1 MARGIGDTLRASR
14 RQQQLTLAQAAAEI
28 RVREP
33 YLAALEDEKFNALGG
48 DVYVRAF
55 LRGYSEYLGLDA
67 DQMVDTY
74 RREHERD
81 GGRHTTTMTAARP
94 QDAPPILAAPPGP
107 ADTSAHDLTSGL
119 PALDDV
125 EGQPP
130 RRALILAGV
139 VLMLIGAAV
148 IAMRFLSAG
157 PAGTTIAGGAAPAPS
172 VAAEAPAPDP
182 AAEPPV
188 QAAVVPQEQ
197 PAVAPQPSATAA
209 VPQATAAAPST
220 EPLTALDVQITLPD
234 AENWMRVTVDGVEQL
249 EGLQPAG
256 YSGTFSG
263 EESVELR
270 IGDASR
276 ARIVLNGVDQGQL
289 GPATWVADIVYRI
302 GEPPSV
308 TTEAP

>member
-94 QDAPPILAAPPGP
+94 LDSPPILADPP
-107 ADTSAHDLTSGL
+107 AHDPTSGL

-157 PAGTTIAGGAAPAPS
+157 PADTSIAGGAAPAPAPS
-172 VAAEAPAPDP
+172 AAAEAPAPDP
-182 AAEPPV
+182 VAETPV

-197 PAVAPQPSATAA
+197 PAVAPQPSAPAA

-220 EPLTALDVQITLPD
+220 EPLTALNVEIALPD
-234 AENWMRVTVDGVEQL
+234 AESWMRVTVDGVEQL

-256 YSGTFSG
+256 YRGTFSG

-289 GPATWVADIVYRI
+289 GPATWVADVVYRI

>member
-81 GGRHTTTMTAARP
+81 GARHTSTMTAARP
-94 QDAPPILAAPPGP
+94 LDAPPTLTAGPGAA
-107 ADTSAHDLTSGL
+107 DLSDHDLTSGL

-157 PAGTTIAGGAAPAPS
+157 PADTSIAGGAAPDPAAS
-172 VAAEAPAPDP
+172 VAAEAPAP
-182 AAEPPV
+182 ETPV

-197 PAVAPQPSATAA
+197 PTAAPQPSAPAA
-209 VPQATAAAPST
+209 TPQATAAAPST
-220 EPLTALDVQITLPD
+220 EPLTALDVQVSLPD

-276 ARIVLNGVDQGQL
+276 ARILLNGVDQGQL

>member
-33 YLAALEDEKFNALGG
+33 YLAALEDEKFSALGG

-81 GGRHTTTMTAARP
+81 GAQHTTTMTAARP
-94 QDAPPILAAPPGP
+94 HAPPPPEAVDATPGTFDGAGADPMGVALA
-107 ADTSAHDLTSGL
+107 DIDL
-119 PALDDV
+119 D
-125 EGQPP
+125 GQPP

-157 PAGTTIAGGAAPAPS
+157 PADTPLASG
-172 VAAEAPAPDP
+172 PAPDP
-182 AAEPPV
+182 AVSAPAGEVAGTAPAAEGPV
-188 QAAVVPQEQ
+188 QAAAIPQEQ
-197 PAVAPQPSATAA
+197 PTAPQASPTT
-209 VPQATAAAPST
+209 PAAAPSNG
-220 EPLTALDVQITLPD
+220 PLTALDVEVALPD
-234 AENWMRVTVDGVEQL
+234 GESWMRVTVDGVEQL
-249 EGLQPAG
+249 EGLQSAG
-256 YSGTFSG
+256 YSGSFSG
-263 EESVELR
+263 EESVQLR

-276 ARIVLNGVDQGQL
+276 ARVVLNGVDQGQL
-289 GPATWVADIVYRI
+289 GPATYVAEVVYEI
-302 GEPPSV
+302 GEAPSV